1 MPDSHEH
8 TLCILGMGYIGL
20 PTATILATRGYR
32 VVGVDTDPAVVESLN
47 AGRTH
52 FIEPDLDILVQ
63 AAVQTGTLTASAQ
76 PVAADIFILCVPT
89 PVTQARGP
97 DLSYIENATEQIAPF
112 LKPGDLVVLES
123 TSPPGTTEQIA
134 SHVERLTGLTRE
146 QVHFAHAPERV
157 LPGRIL
163 REVVENDR
171 IIGGINDASTRAA
184 ADFYKTFVTGELLL
198 CSSRM
203 AEMAKLVENA
213 SRDVQIAFANELSM
227 VCDTLDLN
235 ARELI
240 DLANRH
246 PRVNVLQPGCGVG
259 GHCIAVDPWFIVHQC
274 PGQTPLIQAARA
286 VNDAKPRHVVEQVTQ
301 AAARFRAPKIA
312 LLGLTYKPDID
323 DLRESPALWIARE
336 LSRQQ
341 AGELLIVEPNLRA
354 VDGLSLCDLDSAVA
368 QADIVVFLVAH
379 RPFKAVAPQV
389 LASKV
394 VVDTCGVTH
403 RS

>member
-1 MPDSHEH
+1 MPDPHEH

-32 VVGVDTDPAVVESLN
+32 VLGVDTDPAVVESIN

-63 AAVQTGTLTASAQ
+63 AAVQTGTLKASAQ
-76 PVAADIFILCVPT
+76 PTAAEVFILCVPT
-89 PVTQARGP
+89 PVTQQRGP
-97 DLSYIENATEQIAPF
+97 DLSYIENATAQIAPH
-112 LKPGDLVVLES
+112 LKSGDLVVLES

-134 SHVERLTGLTRE
+134 KHVEQLTGLTSE

-171 IIGGINDASTRAA
+171 IIGGINGASTDAA
-184 ADFYKTFVTGELLL
+184 AAFYKTFVTGELLL

-227 VCDTLDLN
+227 VCDTLGLD
-235 ARELI
+235 ARTLI

-274 PGQTPLIQAARA
+274 PDQTPLIQAARA
-286 VNDAKPRHVVEQVTQ
+286 VNDAKPRHVVEQVKH
-301 AAARFRAPKIA
+301 AAARFREPKIA
-312 LLGLTYKPDID
+312 LLGLAYKPDID

-336 LSRQQ
+336 LSRQE
-341 AGELLIVEPNLRA
+341 AGELLIVEPNLDA
-354 VDGLSLCDLDSAVA
+354 VDGLVLCDFETAVA

-379 RPFKAVAPQV
+379 RPFKQVAPET
-389 LASKV
+389 LAAKV
-394 VVDTCGVTH
+394 VIDTCGVTH
-403 RS
+403 RR